1 MIKNTFLKY
10 AFSSVLLLALTACG
24 GSSTDD
30 TTTDNTTDNLAPVV
44 DAGLDQTVDEGASVT
59 LNLTV
64 TDDDTVTVTWSQQSG
79 VSVILSDTNA
89 NSPTF
94 TAPSVDTD
102 TTLVFQASVD
112 DGVNAAVTDTV
123 SILVSDIDT
132 VATASPWIIN
142 NTTTSTYMD
151 NAVED
156 VQSAETVTVDNVEYT
171 YVEATGIPKY
181 NVTITQD
188 MIDSNVK

>member
-64 TDDDTVTVTWSQQSG
+64 TDDDTVTVTWLQQSG
-79 VSVILSDTNA
+79 VSVILSDTSA

-94 TAPSVDTD
+94 
-102 TTLVFQASVD
+102 
-112 DGVNAAVTDTV
+112 
-123 SILVSDIDT
+123 
-132 VATASPWIIN
+132 
-142 NTTTSTYMD
+142 
-151 NAVED
+151 
-156 VQSAETVTVDNVEYT
+156 
-171 YVEATGIPKY
+171 
-181 NVTITQD
+181 
-188 MIDSNVK
+188 